1 MYESNTKILGFV
13 RIFYNRFSNFEISSN
28 FWRHGHPDVHTI
40 TPISQKLPLLLV
52 AKFSRRLKFVVHSN
66 REVLTFYKNLFF
78 RIGYFH
84 GFRGFRE

>member
-13 RIFYNRFSNFEISSN
+13 RIFYNRFSNFEISWN

-52 AKFSRRLKFVVHSN
+52 AKVD
-66 REVLTFYKNLFF
+66 
-78 RIGYFH
+78 
-84 GFRGFRE
+84 